1 MNLISLCGTGKC
13 LNINQKER
21 CFQKSIST
29 LTSALNQKI
38 ATFCVHALPPLGIVY
53 KQITVF
59 TEVLLLIKPNS
70 VKLVFIIKL
79 FPA

>member
-1 MNLISLCGTGKC
+1 MILISLCGTGKYKSKRKTFS
-13 LNINQKER
+13 KEHL
-21 CFQKSIST
+21 T